1 MASGH
6 CPLPVIFLLIV
17 ASMFGIVSWY
27 LVNKV
32 GGNSLKCAFIVQ
44 SQCWPNVNE
53 CPSEHW
59 HLKEQRQQIKKIK
72 NYFLFNSLLLKQSA
86 SQLSAQTGMFSEIPG
101 NSVKSL
107 DWKVPCAAL
116 QSSLVAMSH
125 ILSDETHFNFST
137 FQQRLFSR
145 SSTWTKWWTY

>member
-1 MASGH
+1 M
-6 CPLPVIFLLIV
+6 PVTF
-17 ASMFGIVSWY
+17 STMFSRFSSRNTY
-27 LVNKV
+27 LSISKCRD
-32 GGNSLKCAFIVQ
+32 GKLKR
-44 SQCWPNVNE
+44 S
-53 CPSEHW
+53 
-59 HLKEQRQQIKKIK
+59 K
-72 NYFLFNSLLLKQSA
+72 NYFLLKSLLKQSA

-145 SSTWTKWWTY
+145 SPTWTKGWTYSVHEGDRPILNLLY